1 MEQKENI
8 VIGFGRFQ
16 PPTIGHQLLIEKTLS
31 TANDHGS
38 DYSIYVSKTQ
48 DNKNNPLTVEQKI
61 KYLSLMFPNTKFT
74 ACTDVIRTFVETAKY
89 LNNYYDELIMV
100 AGSDRVAVF
109 DKVLQSY
116 NGKEFN
122 YRSIE
127 VISSGM
133 RDADATD
140 VSGMSGTKM
149 REAAVVDD
157 FDTFYKGLP
166 VTVSNED
173 ARALMKEIE
182 AGLKRPVRKR
192 IKCY

>member
-1 MEQKENI
+1 MKI
-8 VIGFGRFQ
+8 VLAFGRFQ
-16 PPTIGHQLLIEKTLS
+16 PPTIGHQLLIEKTIN
-31 TANDHGS
+31 TANDHVS

-48 DNKNNPLTVEQKI
+48 DNKTNPLTVEQKI

-74 ACTDVIRTFVETAKY
+74 ACTDTIRTFVETAKY

-100 AGSDRVAVF
+100 AGSDRVAAF

-140 VSGMSGTKM
+140 ASGMSGTKM
-149 REAAVVDD
+149 REFAVANK
-157 FDTFYKGLP
+157 FEEFYQGVP
-166 VTVSNED
+166 NTVSKE
-173 ARALMKEIE
+173 AALALMNDIKM
-182 AGLKRPVRKR
+182 GLLKPVRKR
-192 IKCY
+192 VKCYYDNC